1 MKGTI
6 LSRSKRSSSGLF
18 TMKLTDLPKTKTARK
33 AFSLKSQDF
42 TATLCTLKAS
52 FPMQLSNT
60 FSQLALWSLL
70 TSFESIWTF
79 PRSIFWFSILRKFM
93 KEKLPKKN
101 TLPFCWT
108 VMSKNKKYKILAI
121 FFQNH
126 PFKVI
131 SLTLK
136 RQSKFA
142 KTWLIMKKQWSW
154 PSKKVSMSFTWRFWL
169 RTRKTTKRRW
179 NTFEFECP
187 WRKSKST

>member
-6 LSRSKRSSSGLF
+6 LSRLKLSSNDLF
-18 TMKLTDLPKTKTARK
+18 TMKLTDLPKTKIVRK

-42 TATLCTLKAS
+42 TVTLCTPKAS
-52 FPMQLSNT
+52 FLMQLSNT

-93 KEKLPKKN
+93 KEKLPKRN

-108 VMSKNKKYKILAI
+108 VMSKNKKSKILAI

-126 PFKVI
+126 LFKVI

-136 RQSKFA
+136 LQSKFA
-142 KTWLIMKKQWSW
+142 KTWLIMKKQWNW
-154 PSKKVSMSFTWRFWL
+154 PNKKVSMSFTSRFWL
-169 RTRKTTKRRW
+169 RTRKTTKRPW
-179 NTFEFECP
+179 STFEFEYP